1 MAAKVLFV
9 VFSDEACRRNHAFRY
24 ALDLHRKGIV
34 ARVVVE
40 GVATSS
46 LRELDD
52 PASDFAKLFHEAAGL
67 GLVAGACRAACAGCR
82 SDDPNRSVTGIAQAH
97 GVPLLDGADGHAS
110 LEPFV
115 RDGYQILII

>member
-1 MAAKVLFV
+1 L

-34 ARVVVE
+34 ARIVLE
-40 GVATSS
+40 GIATGS

-52 PASDFAKLFHEAAGL
+52 PASDFAPLFREAAGL
-67 GLVAGACRAACAGCR
+67 GLVAGACRAACGGCR
-82 SDDPNRSVTGIAQAH
+82 SDDPNRSVIGIAEAH
-97 GVPLLDGADGHAS
+97 GVPLLDGAEGHAS

-115 RDGYQILII
+115 REGYQVLVF

>member
-1 MAAKVLFV
+1 MPAKVLFV
-9 VFSDEACRRNHAFRY
+9 VFSDEECRRNHAFRY

-34 ARVVVE
+34 ARIVIE
-40 GVATSS
+40 GGATGS
-46 LRELDD
+46 LRQLDD
-52 PASDFAKLFHEAAGL
+52 PASNFAKLFREAAGL

-82 SDDPNRSVTGIAQAH
+82 SDDPNRSVIGVAQTH

-115 RDGYQILII
+115 REGYQVLVF